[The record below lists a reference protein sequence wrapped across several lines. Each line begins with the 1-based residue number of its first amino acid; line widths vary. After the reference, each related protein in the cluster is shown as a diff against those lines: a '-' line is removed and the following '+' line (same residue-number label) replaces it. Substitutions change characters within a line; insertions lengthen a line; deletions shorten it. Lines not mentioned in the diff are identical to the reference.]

1 MSYCGLY
8 IEHKIY
14 YESVDVGGCEHSRPL
29 LDQNFENF
37 IAPALLY
44 IENFESPAFN
54 ARKYFAAP
62 PHPPLNIFI
71 INVLSLIL

>member
-37 IAPALLY
+37 ISRTLRAPHLMP
-44 IENFESPAFN
+44 ENISL
-54 ARKYFAAP
+54 P
-62 PHPPLNIFI
+62 PPPLNIFI